1 MNLEAR
7 LMLNELGFKHDRTM
21 FTISANCIFDY
32 TGEWQGFVAT
42 VKNYVKHQN
51 SSVKDKIDLARSQM
65 KEELNSTLSA

>member
-7 LMLNELGFKHDRTM
+7 LMLNELGFKLDRTM

-42 VKNYVKHQN
+42 VKDYVKHQN
-51 SSVKDKIDLARSQM
+51 SSVKDKINSAVSQM
-65 KEELNSTLSA
+65 KEELNVTLTS